1 MLCFK
6 RRSIHVLVV
15 VVVKIYVEPNETF
28 DRLSYLRVVRANL

>member
-1 MLCFK
+1 MLCYK
-6 RRSIHVLVV
+6 RRCIRVLV